1 MLSRG
6 LEKGTDVICLD
17 SNLIPVKRVGID
29 KATVKCYETDIT
41 AFHNILSGIMPGFL
55 FPGERTLQMID
66 ITSSQSKTLQG
77 SIKK

>member
-29 KATVKCYETDIT
+29 KATVKCYETDIIT
-41 AFHNILSGIMPGFL
+41 FHNILSGIMPGF
-55 FPGERTLQMID
+55 FVSR
-66 ITSSQSKTLQG
+66 
-77 SIKK
+77 